1 MNLMK
6 YPRTASSISHFARPN
21 SWELEGNTYAL
32 VLDDGYDTVLTF
44 RDRKVSYAAEGQ
56 PPSDAYDYFCFKAD
70 DSTFLVS
77 FEVRQ
82 EENHLYVLD
91 LAQRLVTRLI
101 CQKGLH
107 PKSPHIMD
115 RRYTFGAIRMR
126 GYKLPYRRHSFTT
139 EHLGTAVQWRWS
151 PELCT
156 KHAYLESDWYR
167 ITWDEAGEA
176 SEEFDST
183 AELLPSNDERARYVK
198 IKDRLFLFSVTE
210 ETVERFLGDRQLF
223 RCNNLTLLQ
232 NYDRMYQVGR
242 GFGDMIVDG
251 QQKHINIPL
260 CAYGAP
266 PAVPEEFL
274 NAKNPFTV

>member
-1 MNLMK
+1 MDLMQ
-6 YPRTASSISHFARPN
+6 YPRRAASISHFARPN
-21 SWELEGNTYAL
+21 SWELDGKDFEL
-32 VLDDGYDTVLTF
+32 VLDDGYDTVLAF

-56 PPSDAYDYFCFKAD
+56 AASPAYDYFCFKAD
-70 DSTFLVS
+70 DTTYLVS

-91 LAQRLVTRLI
+91 MSQRLVTRLI
-101 CQKGLH
+101 CRKGFN

-126 GYKLPYRRHSFTT
+126 GYKLPYKRHTFTA

-151 PELCT
+151 PELYT

-167 ITWDEAGEA
+167 ITWDDTGEA
-176 SEEFDST
+176 AADFDST
-183 AELLPSNDERARYVK
+183 TELVPSTDECARYVK
-198 IKDRLFLFSVTE
+198 IKDRMYLFSVTE
-210 ETVERFLGDRQLF
+210 ETVERFLGDRQVF

-232 NYDRMYQVGR
+232 NYDRMFQVGR
-242 GFGDMIVDG
+242 GFGDMVADG
-251 QQKHINIPL
+251 EQRHINIPL
-260 CAYGAP
+260 CSYGSP
-266 PAVPEEFL
+266 PDIPEEFL